1 MDNGREGERGDKARG
16 GLPPGMDP
24 TTAALYAPWV
34 HQEQALL
41 SNMFGAGGLGP
52 YGAAAAAGI
61 PGWGGL
67 PPGFPPSSSAA
78 GLASLAAAQQAQ
90 QAAALA
96 SLGPAADQHYRYNQ
110 SSYRAGMNPR
120 SHEAH
125 FSDSTGMLEAAES
138 VQVCHFVSK
147 CGTPFHGCTSMCGR
161 SDT

>member
-1 MDNGREGERGDKARG
+1 MDNSREGERGDKARG

-24 TTAALYAPWV
+24 ATAALYA
-34 HQEQALL
+34 
-41 SNMFGAGGLGP
+41 NMFGAGSLGP

-125 FSDSTGMLEAAES
+125 FSDSTAWWNLAGLQQMELLSRDRKS
-138 VQVCHFVSK
+138 VV
-147 CGTPFHGCTSMCGR
+147 
-161 SDT
+161 

>member
-24 TTAALYAPWV
+24 TTAALYA
-34 HQEQALL
+34 
-41 SNMFGAGGLGP
+41 NMFGAGGLGP